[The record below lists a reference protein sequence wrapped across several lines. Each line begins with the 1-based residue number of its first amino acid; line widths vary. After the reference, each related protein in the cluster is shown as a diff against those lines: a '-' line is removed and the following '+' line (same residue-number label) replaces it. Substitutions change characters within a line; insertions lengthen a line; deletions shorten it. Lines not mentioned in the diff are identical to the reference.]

1 MEDLEN
7 LNIDPKVNLTRVMAR
22 RIFKLFPTG
31 IKLTTWRNAAINQ
44 QKSTLKYLRV
54 LSQPHPVQFTFRG
67 LLVSTCDSLGK
78 SAQNQGWQ
86 PCVSLH
92 WLLWWF
98 FVSFPKVSWF
108 TKCGGLRS
116 NIERGS
122 NLNLHARDQI
132 KWKSGAI
139 KQRCKGPIHFTSI
152 TFALTNNCYRILQTY
167 ITVSL
172 SYFENFSLPRCW
184 AVDYFI
190 KTERCSSQPRG
201 WKYVKDCFQ

>member
-7 LNIDPKVNLTRVMAR
+7 LNIDFKVDLARVTAR

-78 SAQNQGWQ
+78 SAQNQTWQ
-86 PCVSLH
+86 PCVPLH
-92 WLLWWF
+92 WLFWWL
-98 FVSFPKVSWF
+98 FVSFPNCKVSWC
-108 TKCGGLRS
+108 TNWCGGLRS

-122 NLNLHARDQI
+122 NLNLHARHQI
-132 KWKSGAI
+132 NWKSKDVKAQFI
-139 KQRCKGPIHFTSI
+139 LHQSP
-152 TFALTNNCYRILQTY
+152 LLLQTTVTEFY
-167 ITVSL
+167 KPTLRFPSHISRISLYPDVGLLITL
-172 SYFENFSLPRCW
+172 
-184 AVDYFI
+184 
-190 KTERCSSQPRG
+190 
-201 WKYVKDCFQ
+201 

>member
-7 LNIDPKVNLTRVMAR
+7 LNIDFKVDLARVTAR

-78 SAQNQGWQ
+78 SAQNQTWQ

-122 NLNLHARDQI
+122 NLNLHARHQI
-132 KWKSGAI
+132 NWKSKDVKAQFI
-139 KQRCKGPIHFTSI
+139 LHQSP
-152 TFALTNNCYRILQTY
+152 LLLQTTVREFY
-167 ITVSL
+167 KPTSFPAHSRISPYLDVGLLITL
-172 SYFENFSLPRCW
+172 
-184 AVDYFI
+184 
-190 KTERCSSQPRG
+190 
-201 WKYVKDCFQ
+201 